1 MFVGDGLDCLEDF
14 GPDSQHRNQQ
24 LGTPRLMRRL
34 IGHLAQKKSK
44 WALHLLGGVEP
55 NPDY

>member
-14 GPDSQHRNQQ
+14 SPDSQHRNQQ
-24 LGTPRLMRRL
+24 LGTPQLMRRF

-44 WALHLLGGVEP
+44 WTLHLLGGVEP